1 MFGISNFFGSYDDG
15 YINCEFKRPTD
26 IRINDDN
33 IPANINRFQLLK
45 DKYVVFLAEGTFRN
59 GQILKHR
66 VKDAS
71 AEPLVKFS
79 GHFFRLFHNF
89 QFFFQPLGI
98 AVNLE
103 AKSNVFLRLHGAFM
117 IGAWLGSASL
127 GILVARYFK
136 QTWTGAQCCK
146 KDVWFVIHR

>member
-79 GHFFRLFHNF
+79 GHFSTF
-89 QFFFQPLGI
+89 P
-98 AVNLE
+98 
-103 AKSNVFLRLHGAFM
+103 
-117 IGAWLGSASL
+117 
-127 GILVARYFK
+127 
-136 QTWTGAQCCK
+136 
-146 KDVWFVIHR
+146 

>member
-79 GHFFRLFHNF
+79 GHFFDFSIIFN
-89 QFFFQPLGI
+89 FFFPAIGNCREFGGKIQR
-98 AVNLE
+98 
-103 AKSNVFLRLHGAFM
+103 VFAFTRSLHDWCVVGFSFT
-117 IGAWLGSASL
+117 GHPGGS
-127 GILVARYFK
+127 VF
-136 QTWTGAQCCK
+136 
-146 KDVWFVIHR
+146 